1 MMKSSK
7 VLILALALIM
17 VSTAAWAQ
25 GRFVVTPHVGYRT
38 AGTLGGDVAELT
50 DFKVQDGLAY
60 GLAIGYRVSPFFTLE
75 AMWSRSDS
83 NVTALSGAS
92 ELELTKI
99 STDQWHANFIY
110 YFSGDEAMACPYL
123 LFALGA
129 TVLNPKPLVFEGTS
143 VDPSA
148 ETRFTGALGAGVQVN
163 ASQMVGLRAQV
174 KWCPTYINS
183 SNEIWIDWW
192 GVPWVVPVSN
202 YMNQWEFT
210 GGLTFRF

>member
-7 VLILALALIM
+7 ALILALALVL

-25 GRFVVTPHVGYRT
+25 GRFVVTPHIGYRT
-38 AGTLGGDVAELT
+38 AGTLGGTIAELT

-60 GLAIGYRVSPFFTLE
+60 GLALGYRVSPYFTLE

-83 NVTALSGAS
+83 SITALSGAT
-92 ELELTKI
+92 EATLTDI

-110 YFSGDEAMACPYL
+110 YFSGDEGMACPYL

-129 TVLNPKPLVFEGTS
+129 TVLNPKPFEFETKTY
-143 VDPSA
+143 DPSS
-148 ETRFTGALGAGVQVN
+148 ESRFTGALGAGIQVN
-163 ASQMVGLRAQV
+163 ASQKVGVRAQV
-174 KWCPTYINS
+174 KYCPTYINS
-183 SNEIWIDWW
+183 SSEIWVDWW
-192 GVPWVVPVSN
+192 GQAWVVPVSN